1 MLLQLHISQRKGWP
15 CLLVA
20 AEASHAEGPRS
31 LYLTQRWLPL
41 VLSIRRAW
49 GVLAAFMRGG

>member
-41 VLSIRRAW
+41 VLSIRRA
-49 GVLAAFMRGG
+49 